1 MFYINKDK
9 PLTAELLF
17 KIISKYR
24 LDIQPALKKSKKYYD
39 GEHDILTK
47 TYSDETKPCNKT
59 IINYCKNITDNYNG
73 YLATPGFISYSSQ
86 QDIEDIMDI
95 LRYNDYQ
102 AEDSAL
108 LKDALIY
115 GKACELMYNDKEAK
129 TRFKLIDPINSFGIY
144 DNSLTGDLLYFVR
157 MYEEDEWDN
166 NDAWLVDVYSDK
178 EITQYRMVGEQ
189 SFLTLIKTEPHYFSQ
204 CPANIFYLPDEK
216 SIFECILSAQ
226 DSFNSLL
233 SAEIDDYSEFCD
245 AYMTLEGVDAET
257 DDITAMKKDRVMIL
271 PTGAKASWLTKQAN
285 DTQVENMLKRI
296 HDSIYRIA
304 QCPDFSSE
312 TFVGGVSTG
321 IALQYRLTGCENR
334 AGTIEGEMKKALQRR
349 IEIICGIASLKLGE
363 EVFRDIQI
371 EFKRNIPADE
381 QALINIVN
389 SLKGTVSDKTLLGL
403 LPFIPDVN
411 KELEELEAQKQ
422 KNMEV
427 YGFGFNTE
435 TEEDTEE
442 DIEDNGI

>member
-1 MFYINKDK
+1 MFYLNKDK

-24 LDIQPALKKSKKYYD
+24 LEIQPMLKKSKDYYD
-39 GEHDILTK
+39 GKHDILEK
-47 TYSDETKPCNKT
+47 SYSDETKPCNKT

-86 QDIEDIMDI
+86 QDITDVMDI

-102 AEDSAL
+102 AEDSAF

-115 GKACELMYNDKEAK
+115 GKACELMYNDSQAK

-166 NDAWLVDVYSDK
+166 NDTWLVDVYNDK
-178 EITQYRMVGEQ
+178 EIMHYRMVGEQ
-189 SFLTLIKTEPHYFSQ
+189 SFLTFINKEPHYFSQ

-271 PTGAKASWLTKQAN
+271 PTGAKAAWLTKQSN
-285 DTQVENMLKRI
+285 DTQVENMLK
-296 HDSIYRIA
+296 
-304 QCPDFSSE
+304 
-312 TFVGGVSTG
+312 
-321 IALQYRLTGCENR
+321 
-334 AGTIEGEMKKALQRR
+334 
-349 IEIICGIASLKLGE
+349 
-363 EVFRDIQI
+363 
-371 EFKRNIPADE
+371 
-381 QALINIVN
+381 
-389 SLKGTVSDKTLLGL
+389 TL
-403 LPFIPDVN
+403 
-411 KELEELEAQKQ
+411 
-422 KNMEV
+422 
-427 YGFGFNTE
+427 
-435 TEEDTEE
+435 
-442 DIEDNGI
+442 